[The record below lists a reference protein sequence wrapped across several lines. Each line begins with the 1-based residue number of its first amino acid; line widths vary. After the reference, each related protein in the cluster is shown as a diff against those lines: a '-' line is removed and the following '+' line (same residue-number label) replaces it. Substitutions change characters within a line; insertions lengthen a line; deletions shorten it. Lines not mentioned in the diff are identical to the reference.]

1 MVNDTVAAERPSHIR
16 YGVLALVAFAA
27 GSAYL
32 TRHCLAVAN
41 TTIQKEL
48 GWNNWQMGLVLS
60 AFSFGYLICQVPGG
74 WLGNRVGTR
83 WALSL
88 LSMLWSVLTLWTSA
102 VSLLASMAASRF
114 AFGMA
119 QAGLVPISMQVVKDW
134 IPPGRRGI
142 CSALITVSM
151 SVGGALAVHYTA
163 VLMESFHWR
172 QVFQM
177 YSVVGIVWALV
188 FFAYFRTRPE
198 QHPWVNR
205 AELDLIRGTRKPVTP
220 EAHGTSD
227 SGLEPLSQENAMPID
242 SEGSGL
248 SPESLARS
256 VVLWALC
263 AQMFFKAAGYNL
275 FVTFFPTYLELAYG
289 VSRTSAGT
297 MTKWPLLGVIAGGL
311 AGGLLVDSVLRRT
324 GSKWMSRS
332 GVACIT
338 LLMTAIVFLIASRA
352 TTPVS
357 FVTVL
362 SFGAALSGMSHP
374 SMWTAAI
381 DIGGRHTAVIAGIM
395 NMAGSLSGVLITPAV
410 GRSMDTIRDTGGDWN
425 FIIYLHATFYLS
437 SAVAWLFVN
446 PNRVVVS

>member
-1 MVNDTVAAERPSHIR
+1 
-16 YGVLALVAFAA
+16 
-27 GSAYL
+27 
-32 TRHCLAVAN
+32 
-41 TTIQKEL
+41 
-48 GWNNWQMGLVLS
+48 
-60 AFSFGYLICQVPGG
+60 
-74 WLGNRVGTR
+74 
-83 WALSL
+83 
-88 LSMLWSVLTLWTSA
+88 
-102 VSLLASMAASRF
+102 
-114 AFGMA
+114 
-119 QAGLVPISMQVVKDW
+119 
-134 IPPGRRGI
+134 
-142 CSALITVSM
+142 
-151 SVGGALAVHYTA
+151 
-163 VLMESFHWR
+163 
-172 QVFQM
+172 M

-275 FVTFFPTYLELAYG
+275 FVTFFPTDLELAYG